1 MELLDVTAGEQA
13 GYCVHA
19 RLLLHWVNSLPLIKC
34 LLVEELSDLRFG
46 DVLLEI
52 VEWLQSRN
60 DAEAI
65 FEDGLTEDDVFE
77 NGEIMERLRRV
88 VQFVARECRSQDE
101 DAMHIVNNA
110 ECVAQVLAGQ
120 SKAICAVLTVLKRL
134 GVQRW
139 KEQQSL
145 ASEQG
150 ALRRRQVHK
159 EMLKLSLHSHDN
171 APQDKLDA
179 ESERKVKRIHSSSRP
194 QPKTH
199 LNTTKLSKCIREA
212 GPVLNRTR
220 ETKRSRKRPATVP
233 KRRQSTVSPSTTTVG
248 SSTNIS
254 SKKIISKQTGIYH
267 DNNGLRVYGMLD
279 PTAKY
284 QPRDELFDGKCSG
297 CPPSDGEV
305 AVRICNWVQLVLQIE
320 IPMSQIFV
328 NQTRLCSPRKIRQVF
343 ASGVLLCRIAAAIL
357 QRCGDQFDQVGIKTF
372 PSVSE
377 PQTPA
382 ERQRNLTLALT
393 AFKRMGISPEAMNA
407 FEDLQRPAKP
417 VPSKTIW
424 SALDEVFNRV
434 ERVAHAAAPSNAQHA
449 HPETLRAHIKHKK
462 TTTTG
467 SNAEKEAATSPKHTK
482 PPQLRRQNLAA
493 VEVISPGCVPF
504 KRNMPYVTSEQIHVV
519 NEWLTRVG
527 FDMKKSSGRGV
538 LKDPMRNGVLFC
550 SLLTQVLQ
558 KRSFSY
564 IKRPRTLSDMR
575 ENISTAFIRLGDFPQ
590 EQIPPCFLTSSAEQ
604 AVLIGDRQ
612 INYGILWHLWQ
623 ASHRTHVEG
632 ATTSPKGLDETRAVG
647 VQAAVVPSP
656 PMTSSPFLLD
666 IPAIVL
672 AEQGKVKASFHVK
685 LHDSFA
691 RRLEWSAN
699 DPSGNLDDDDVFPV
713 PRAPF
718 SSPVYTVAVDS
729 VSAPSQHETEEKYQD
744 MDDILPAP
752 SHNRNTDALSSP
764 SHVSDNRAPRIE
776 IEELSAYPDSA
787 KSPTQA
793 SDSVSGMPSPAKKL
807 ETHGDQNF
815 VPSQTSVEEILAWL
829 KRLGIHL
836 KKASTFH
843 DSSAKPTEFQSGV
856 LLCCIVEKV
865 ELMRSIPGIT
875 RPSGKNQLSKASA
888 LHNISKALAI
898 LQQKKTMPLHLLRRA
913 NAIYAG
919 NREIILQLLLQIRK
933 AYGHHHVPRRRSNQH
948 SPAA

>member
-1 MELLDVTAGEQA
+1 MRETLGPSMELLDVTAGEQA

-52 VEWLQSRN
+52 VEWLQQSRN

-110 ECVAQVLAGQ
+110 DCVAQVLAGQ

-179 ESERKVKRIHSSSRP
+179 ESERK
-194 QPKTH
+194 
-199 LNTTKLSKCIREA
+199 
-212 GPVLNRTR
+212 
-220 ETKRSRKRPATVP
+220 
-233 KRRQSTVSPSTTTVG
+233 
-248 SSTNIS
+248 
-254 SKKIISKQTGIYH
+254 
-267 DNNGLRVYGMLD
+267 
-279 PTAKY
+279 
-284 QPRDELFDGKCSG
+284 
-297 CPPSDGEV
+297 
-305 AVRICNWVQLVLQIE
+305 
-320 IPMSQIFV
+320 
-328 NQTRLCSPRKIRQVF
+328 
-343 ASGVLLCRIAAAIL
+343 
-357 QRCGDQFDQVGIKTF
+357 
-372 PSVSE
+372 
-377 PQTPA
+377 
-382 ERQRNLTLALT
+382 
-393 AFKRMGISPEAMNA
+393 
-407 FEDLQRPAKP
+407 
-417 VPSKTIW
+417 
-424 SALDEVFNRV
+424 
-434 ERVAHAAAPSNAQHA
+434 
-449 HPETLRAHIKHKK
+449 
-462 TTTTG
+462 
-467 SNAEKEAATSPKHTK
+467 
-482 PPQLRRQNLAA
+482 
-493 VEVISPGCVPF
+493 
-504 KRNMPYVTSEQIHVV
+504 RNMSYVTSEQIHVV

-538 LKDPMRNGVLFC
+538 LQDPMRNGVLFC

-575 ENISTAFIRLGDFPQ
+575 ENISTAFKKLGNFPQ

-691 RRLEWSAN
+691 RRLEWSTN

-793 SDSVSGMPSPAKKL
+793 SDVSGMPSPAKKL

-843 DSSAKPTEFQSGV
+843 DSSAKLTEFQSGV

>member
-1 MELLDVTAGEQA
+1 MELLDVTTEEQA

-52 VEWLQSRN
+52 VEWLQQSCN

-145 ASEQG
+145 ASEKG

-199 LNTTKLSKCIREA
+199 LNTTKLSKSIREA

-220 ETKRSRKRPATVP
+220 ETKRSRKRPVTVP
-233 KRRQSTVSPSTTTVG
+233 KRRQSTVSPSTATVG

-297 CPPSDGEV
+297 CPPSDDEV

-328 NQTRLCSPRKIRQVF
+328 NRTRLSPPRKVRQVF
-343 ASGVLLCRIAAAIL
+343 ANGVLLCRIAAAII
-357 QRCGDQFDQVGIKTF
+357 QRCGDQFDQVGTKTF

-377 PQTPA
+377 PQTPV

-393 AFKRMGISPEAMNA
+393 AFKGMGISPEAMNA

-467 SNAEKEAATSPKHTK
+467 SNAEKESATSPKHTK
-482 PPQLRRQNLAA
+482 PPQLRRQNLAT
-493 VEVISPGCVPF
+493 VEVISPGCVPL
-504 KRNMPYVTSEQIHVV
+504 KRNMPYVTSEQIRVV

-538 LKDPMRNGVLFC
+538 LQDPMRNGVLFC

-672 AEQGKVKASFHVK
+672 AEQGK
-685 LHDSFA
+685 
-691 RRLEWSAN
+691 
-699 DPSGNLDDDDVFPV
+699 
-713 PRAPF
+713 
-718 SSPVYTVAVDS
+718 
-729 VSAPSQHETEEKYQD
+729 
-744 MDDILPAP
+744 
-752 SHNRNTDALSSP
+752 
-764 SHVSDNRAPRIE
+764 
-776 IEELSAYPDSA
+776 
-787 KSPTQA
+787 
-793 SDSVSGMPSPAKKL
+793 
-807 ETHGDQNF
+807 
-815 VPSQTSVEEILAWL
+815 
-829 KRLGIHL
+829 
-836 KKASTFH
+836 
-843 DSSAKPTEFQSGV
+843 DSSAKLTEFQSGE

-919 NREIILQLLLQIRK
+919 NQEIILQLLLQIRK

>member
-1 MELLDVTAGEQA
+1 MRETLGPSMELLDVTAGEQA

-77 NGEIMERLRRV
+77 NGEVMERLRRV

-145 ASEQG
+145 ASEKG

-179 ESERKVKRIHSSSRP
+179 ESERK
-194 QPKTH
+194 
-199 LNTTKLSKCIREA
+199 
-212 GPVLNRTR
+212 
-220 ETKRSRKRPATVP
+220 
-233 KRRQSTVSPSTTTVG
+233 
-248 SSTNIS
+248 
-254 SKKIISKQTGIYH
+254 
-267 DNNGLRVYGMLD
+267 
-279 PTAKY
+279 
-284 QPRDELFDGKCSG
+284 
-297 CPPSDGEV
+297 
-305 AVRICNWVQLVLQIE
+305 
-320 IPMSQIFV
+320 
-328 NQTRLCSPRKIRQVF
+328 
-343 ASGVLLCRIAAAIL
+343 
-357 QRCGDQFDQVGIKTF
+357 
-372 PSVSE
+372 
-377 PQTPA
+377 
-382 ERQRNLTLALT
+382 
-393 AFKRMGISPEAMNA
+393 
-407 FEDLQRPAKP
+407 
-417 VPSKTIW
+417 
-424 SALDEVFNRV
+424 
-434 ERVAHAAAPSNAQHA
+434 
-449 HPETLRAHIKHKK
+449 
-462 TTTTG
+462 
-467 SNAEKEAATSPKHTK
+467 
-482 PPQLRRQNLAA
+482 
-493 VEVISPGCVPF
+493 
-504 KRNMPYVTSEQIHVV
+504 RNMPYVTSEQIHVV

-538 LKDPMRNGVLFC
+538 LQDPMRNGVLFC

-672 AEQGKVKASFHVK
+672 AEQGKVKASFQVK

-764 SHVSDNRAPRIE
+764 SQVSDNRAPRIE
-776 IEELSAYPDSA
+776 IEELSAAVAFPMSAYPDSA

-793 SDSVSGMPSPAKKL
+793 SDSVSEMPSPAKKL

-843 DSSAKPTEFQSGV
+843 DSSAKLTEFQSGV